1 MRMELT
7 AVYRQVPEGG
17 YVARVREIPGA
28 MTQGETLDEARAN
41 LQDAVRLMIETARMM
56 AEEDL
61 AGEAAICE
69 PFLISEAA

>member
-1 MRMELT
+1 MELT

-69 PFLISEAA
+69 PLLISEAA